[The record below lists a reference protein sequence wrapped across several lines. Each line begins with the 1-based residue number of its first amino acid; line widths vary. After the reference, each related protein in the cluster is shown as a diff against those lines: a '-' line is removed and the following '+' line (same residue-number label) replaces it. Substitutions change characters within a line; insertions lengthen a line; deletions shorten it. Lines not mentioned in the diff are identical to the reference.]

1 MTIEQ
6 LFQNLLG
13 ASPLLAALAPF
24 WFMLKSNITKDLVS
38 KDELEKI
45 IHAFKMDVE
54 RDQKDDKEYLK
65 TLDKRT
71 QENAKSVEGI
81 KGRLEAS

>member
-24 WFMLKSNITKDLVS
+24 WFILKKNITDNLVS
-38 KDELEKI
+38 KDELENI
-45 IHAFKMDVE
+45 IDRLR
-54 RDQKDDKEYLK
+54 RDLDKEQADDKNYLH

-71 QENAKSVEGI
+71 QDNAKLISEI